1 MYEWSEL
8 GVGSGVGLDE
18 RRGARFPG
26 DVPGVE
32 SRIRVPRL
40 GGDMSLEDLTE
51 DVQARYSDLG
61 DDLAVSL
68 DRETRNELAM
78 LSVALE
84 PEGTDELVRRAV
96 HMLFQTAVET
106 GNLDFHLRSGYDA
119 TYDEYLSGM
128 SFEEMAG
135 GQFPQPQQNDDRR
148 YQF

>member
-1 MYEWSEL
+1 
-8 GVGSGVGLDE
+8 
-18 RRGARFPG
+18 
-26 DVPGVE
+26 
-32 SRIRVPRL
+32 
-40 GGDMSLEDLTE
+40 MSLEDLTE

>member
-1 MYEWSEL
+1 
-8 GVGSGVGLDE
+8 
-18 RRGARFPG
+18 
-26 DVPGVE
+26 
-32 SRIRVPRL
+32 
-40 GGDMSLEDLTE
+40 MSLEDLTE
-51 DVQARYSDLG
+51 DVQDRYGDLG
-61 DDLAVSL
+61 EDIAVNL

-84 PEGTDELVRRAV
+84 PEETDELVRRAV

-128 SFEEMAG
+128 TFEEMTGG